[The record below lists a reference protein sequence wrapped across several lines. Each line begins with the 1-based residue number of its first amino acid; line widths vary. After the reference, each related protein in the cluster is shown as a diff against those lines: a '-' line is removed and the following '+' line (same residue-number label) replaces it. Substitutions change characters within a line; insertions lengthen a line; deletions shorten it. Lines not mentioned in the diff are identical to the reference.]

1 MAKKHA
7 FVDTTC
13 WVVILSKSDQLH
25 RSAKSI
31 YEKLF
36 KDGFIFTTTSAV
48 INETANSLAEPK
60 YRRNVTEFY
69 KRLIASPRIEIVF
82 VDEVLWSKGW
92 ELYEKY
98 SDKRWSLTDCISM
111 AVMNEKGLIE
121 ALTHDEHFR
130 QAGFKILL

>member
-13 WVVILSKSDQLH
+13 WVGILSKSDQLH

>member
-1 MAKKHA
+1 MAKKRA
-7 FVDTTC
+7 FVDTAC
-13 WVVILSKSDQLH
+13 WIGLLSKSDQLH
-25 RSAKSI
+25 LSAKRL

-36 KDGFIFTTTSAV
+36 KDGYFFATTSAV
-48 INETANSLAEPK
+48 INEAANSLSEPK

-69 KRLIASPRIEIVF
+69 KRLMASPRVEIVF

-111 AVMNEKGLIE
+111 AVMKERSLVEI
-121 ALTHDEHFR
+121 LTHDEHFR